1 MPNTITLEALPSD
14 VASFV
19 KHLLSYRR
27 KLLTTVRH
35 IEETLRII
43 SFIYE
48 VRIPLDE
55 VKS

>member
-14 VASFV
+14 VASMV
-19 KHLLSYRR
+19 KQLLSYRR
-27 KLLTTVRH
+27 ELLTTVRH